1 MFQRSNLATLSPLKK
16 MRKIGVNVEA
26 TDDSRVVI
34 THTFKQ
40 MEMEDNFLMALI
52 SQKSADN
59 SNIMLN
65 TPRISWYHCMAHLS
79 WSSLGTW
86 DSLAASVGFTYL
98 LHGQVLQ
105 NSVEQ
110 RVYIMH
116 FIHLCSQRLQTNAN
130 FLALPL
136 Q

>member
-52 SQKSADN
+52 S
-59 SNIMLN
+59 
-65 TPRISWYHCMAHLS
+65 
-79 WSSLGTW
+79 
-86 DSLAASVGFTYL
+86 
-98 LHGQVLQ
+98 
-105 NSVEQ
+105 
-110 RVYIMH
+110 
-116 FIHLCSQRLQTNAN
+116 
-130 FLALPL
+130 
-136 Q
+136 